1 MMVVLK
7 KRLCALNEGS
17 WRIRNRRRRDSAQLT
32 RTCLVILS
40 LLPRHDPHIL
50 HSLDC
55 GLSRVSDHA
64 CIKPHYHFVLV
75 HTSQEAVIY
84 PNGLQFPDQN
94 QPSIICPCPVFD
106 IAKFCCKTILTN
118 HITLT
123 FIDWEDVPRSIHRQ
137 ISFVMVNLIYHQ
149 SQLSQTQ
156 ADKVHGFVKVY

>member
-7 KRLCALNEGS
+7 KRLCALDEGS

-55 GLSRVSDHA
+55 GPSRVSDHA
-64 CIKPHYHFVLV
+64 SIKPHYHFVLV

-118 HITLT
+118 HIT
-123 FIDWEDVPRSIHRQ
+123 H
-137 ISFVMVNLIYHQ
+137 
-149 SQLSQTQ
+149 
-156 ADKVHGFVKVY
+156 VH